1 MVPYVFIGYVQVLL
15 ILVFSVLFFQLP
27 VRGSVPLL
35 LLAVGVFMSSNLAL
49 GIAFSTVAT
58 NQLQAAQFAQ
68 LVIMPS
74 IMLSG
79 FLFPFLGMPVWAQWI
94 GELLPTTHAV
104 RIVRGLLLKG
114 TGLSETLPE
123 LWPMVIFTLGAVAIA
138 VWSYRETLD

>member
-1 MVPYVFIGYVQVLL
+1 MPYVFIGYIQVFL
-15 ILVFSVLFFQLP
+15 ILAFSVLFFQLP
-27 VRGSVPLL
+27 VRGSIPLL
-35 LLAVGVFMSSNLAL
+35 LLALGLFMSSNLAL

-58 NQLQAAQFAQ
+58 TQLQATQFAQ